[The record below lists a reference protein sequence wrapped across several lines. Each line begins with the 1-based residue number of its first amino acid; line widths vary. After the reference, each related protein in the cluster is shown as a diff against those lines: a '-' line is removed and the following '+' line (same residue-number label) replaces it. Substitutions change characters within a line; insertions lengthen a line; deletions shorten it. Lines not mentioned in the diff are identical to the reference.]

1 MNQNKMEI
9 TQKTAQQIK
18 MYRLRRGL
26 SQEALA
32 RSAGLNP
39 AFLGHI
45 ERCLKCPSVDTLN
58 KIASALGL
66 SISELLDFD
75 EGEEQEEE
83 TDRKERVVQKIISIL
98 RGLSPEEA
106 EEIYEIIFE
115 IIRFKNR

>member
-1 MNQNKMEI
+1 MNQGKMEI

-18 MYRLRRGL
+18 TYRLRYGL

-32 RSAGLNP
+32 HSAGLNP

-66 SISELLDFD
+66 SLSELLDF
-75 EGEEQEEE
+75 EEKGKEEE
-83 TDRKERVVQKIISIL
+83 IDRKNKAVQKIIGIL
-98 RGLSPEEA
+98 RSLSPEEA
-106 EEIYEIIFE
+106 EEIYDIIAK
-115 IIRFKNR
+115 IIRFKRQ